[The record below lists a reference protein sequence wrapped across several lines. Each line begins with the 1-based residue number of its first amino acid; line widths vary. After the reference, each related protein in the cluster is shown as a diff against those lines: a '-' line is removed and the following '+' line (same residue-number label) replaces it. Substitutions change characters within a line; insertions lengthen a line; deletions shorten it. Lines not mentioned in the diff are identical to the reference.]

1 MKTEDKIIA
10 AFDTAEPLEL
20 DELLDGIKTDAG
32 AFRTRRI
39 RRAALAESGLVKSG
53 RARPLPGM
61 AKRLIAAAAVLLI
74 VFGVSFGVTAYAKE
88 AKEYNEAVQFFKE
101 NDLPIEG
108 LTRSEVKSV
117 YRDVTIYL
125 YPLSEMRAAL
135 ENGEYDFSGSKAE
148 YHVSGVE
155 FHFGTASPDDY
166 SVLWSGKSF
175 DSLRESENVYA
186 ASLCGGLVSLDDGG
200 VHYEIGHEYSEEAG
214 VDGVGSATLT
224 KFERGEEVW
233 KDRFDYSTIDVFEVF
248 DDCVVIA
255 GMRGKDPARGI
266 GFIARHDDEGLRI
279 QHTGSS
285 FDSRRVVAI
294 AENGDG
300 SFTLFTREFDGK
312 AYSIRMLRYS
322 HELEP
327 LSEAEVFCPE
337 GYYAVRAVRY
347 GEGYALLLQASFWD
361 WSEQNGEMV
370 RQLVEFTDAD
380 GNVTNSL
387 PAALDTVAREALEAR
402 DTEGASPDDPAA
414 MLSIDLEDSCFVI
427 TDMAEYGGKLFF
439 SGYALPK
446 GGYTYGDEPNPSSH
460 HDEITPLITGFSV
473 FGMTDAEFTEL
484 VRANYTA
491 LLIEFDPIWQK
502 PTALYLEAGALG
514 NALRFDVL
522 GRLTWN
528 VCSIRSAVFSPA
540 TSSFSV
546 KVDTAVAEY
555 KFNRFTDSVHASDT
569 GARTTILR

>member
-39 RRAALAESGLVKSG
+39 RRAALAESGLVKSV
-53 RARPLPGM
+53 RARPLSGM
-61 AKRLIAAAAVLLI
+61 AKRLIAAVAVLLI

-117 YRDVTIYL
+117 YRDVTICL
-125 YPLSEMRAAL
+125 YPLSEVRAAL
-135 ENGEYDFSGSKAE
+135 ENGEYDFSGSEAE
-148 YHVSGVE
+148 YHVSGSE
-155 FHFGTASPDDY
+155 LSFSMAEPGDY
-166 SVLWSGKSF
+166 SSLWSVSGF
-175 DSLRESENVYA
+175 GGLSEDDDVYPVDIY
-186 ASLCGGLVSLDDGG
+186 GGLVSLCDGG
-200 VHYEIGHEYSEEAG
+200 VHYEIGHEYSEKTG
-214 VDGVGSATLT
+214 TDGIGSATLS
-224 KFERGEEVW
+224 KYERGEEVW
-233 KDRFDYSTIDVFEVF
+233 KDKFDYSTIDDFEVF
-248 DDCVVIA
+248 GDCVVIA
-255 GMRGKDPARGI
+255 GRRGYDITHGI
-266 GFIARHDDEGLRI
+266 GFLAKHDDGGLLI
-279 QHTGSS
+279 QRTGNS
-285 FDSRRVVAI
+285 FDSRRIIAI
-294 AENGDG
+294 TENEDG
-300 SFTLFTREFDGK
+300 GFSLFTRELKGK
-312 AYSIRMLRYS
+312 AYSVRMLRYS
-322 HELEP
+322 YELEP
-327 LSEAEVFCPE
+327 LSEVEVFCPE

-427 TDMAEYGGKLFF
+427 TDMAECGGKLFF

-546 KVDTAVAEY
+546 KCGV
-555 KFNRFTDSVHASDT
+555 
-569 GARTTILR
+569 